1 MTDSRSLPTAEE
13 VAAAHGGLKRSGA
26 EWIGPC
32 PNCGG
37 DDRFAVKDRGDRT
50 ALVNCRGC
58 GDFGAI
64 MKALFPDRCPARPS
78 RPRLPPPETVK
89 TMEEV
94 AARARWH
101 LADLERESRA
111 RDYAHLERLNR
122 LADPAGAVEPR
133 ILGPDGEPAT
143 APGPPLLSIAEL
155 RALPTVEHEW
165 IVDDLLPAAGMSM
178 LDADPKAGKTTLLAT
193 LAVAVA
199 HGDRFLGRPTTEGPV
214 LTLTFEEREDAHLAR
229 LDKLGVSDDS
239 PIYSLCGFLPGDLDR
254 LEWVRSQVARHGPRL
269 IIVDTLPRLVELPEV
284 NEYGAVTA
292 ALEPWIALARSSG
305 AHLLFAVHAR
315 KSGGEFG
322 KSILGSAALAAAP
335 DVLLS
340 IKRDESDGVRRL
352 SSEARYGTALEPT
365 ELVLDPETG
374 RVELGATRADERQ
387 QGLLRIRRE
396 LLATV
401 DEATEPLKR
410 EHLVSKTEGRS
421 ADVRKM
427 LDQLVGAG
435 EIIESKARQA
445 RVYTTP
451 L

>member
-1 MTDSRSLPTAEE
+1 M
-13 VAAAHGGLKRSGA
+13 G
-26 EWIGPC
+26 
-32 PNCGG
+32 
-37 DDRFAVKDRGDRT
+37 
-50 ALVNCRGC
+50 
-58 GDFGAI
+58 
-64 MKALFPDRCPARPS
+64 S
-78 RPRLPPPETVK
+78 RPIAIADARATPPALTDAEALDILKGADAWRAECEDAATEPAWHRPASSAWLPPPPRET
-89 TMEEV
+89 
-94 AARARWH
+94 A
-101 LADLERESRA
+101 
-111 RDYAHLERLNR
+111 
-122 LADPAGAVEPR
+122 PAG
-133 ILGPDGEPAT
+133 ILLPDGTPAT

-155 RALPTVEHEW
+155 RALPTAEHEW
-165 IVDDLLPAAGMSM
+165 IVEDLLPAAGMSM

-199 HGDRFLGRPTTEGPV
+199 HGDRFLGRATTEGPV
-214 LTLTFEEREDAHLAR
+214 LTLAFEEREDAHFAR
-229 LDKLGVSDDS
+229 LDKLGVTDDS

-254 LEWVRSQVARHGPRL
+254 LAWVRSHVARHGPRL

-374 RVELGATRADERQ
+374 RVELGES
-387 QGLLRIRRE
+387 GPHGEFLR
-396 LLATV
+396 
-401 DEATEPLKR
+401 
-410 EHLVSKTEGRS
+410 
-421 ADVRKM
+421 VRKNV
-427 LDQLVGAG
+427 LAAVDGAG
-435 EIIESKARQA
+435 EAGIKHGDLERGRGKNMRTTRNVIEQLVAGGEITCSKSTTGG
-445 RVYTTP
+445 RVYRSNLLIPSGRPVPSDGGTEARDGFRPAVSPTGRATAGTESP
-451 L
+451 RPVGQTVPDGGTVAEDMP